1 MGTGVRYN
9 NSMSMDGN
17 TDRRGERSVYLSI
30 RRTNRSSILTK
41 LICAVLTVLVLLGM
55 VHPMTAL
62 AAGPKMAVESELG
75 YYGSIKMNDWGPL
88 TVKLTSDQDISGD
101 LVVQTENPYTGTSS
115 SYVERV
121 DLTAGTSKSVQFAVL
136 GNSFG
141 KQNSSIKFY
150 EGSMEK
156 GDYIAFSTG
165 RDYIQNS
172 AVNGL
177 MIGVLAAD
185 PDTLNF
191 LAQGSGIGKT
201 AYVVPLEKE
210 KLPENATMLSTM
222 DVIVMNDYPADTL
235 TEDQIHAVR
244 TWVKRGGT
252 LVLAG
257 GQGYAKTVKG
267 FEDLS
272 PVDVQ
277 GGTDVLELD
286 AFAKASGEPLV
297 LNEAFPVSKGV
308 LKQGAMSSYG
318 TAELPLIAGQAV
330 GKGEVIYAAYDISMD
345 PVYHWR
351 GHAGLWLDVLQ
362 EQFSNTNGN
371 YRSNA
376 SDWNLLTGL
385 SHILDYFPSL
395 TLPPFSLLFWMLVLY
410 AVVVAPLLYFVLK
423 KLDRREWAWG
433 LIPLIAITASAAIY
447 FAGTSG
453 RSDIRA
459 HTLNIIELDGQGK
472 AVQSASSA
480 LFVPKGGDYSLKL
493 PAGTRVTVERE
504 QSLITGG
511 QIGGADRQMIRVQ
524 ADSTDVTLREMTTR
538 SIAKLWM
545 ESPELLSTGEMKI
558 DLHFD
563 GQGHLQGTIEN
574 QTDHDMEET
583 FIIAASRIYSLGELP
598 SGKQIQLPT
607 SFTSSYNNDYGSA
620 IFPYQ
625 GYSSGASYEDKER
638 ERSMINQYMN
648 YSGNYGGYVLLGWSK
663 ESPDLITNYTVN
675 GKSPEFDYLNMWA
688 QSFDP
693 HYDLDGTIEI
703 PAGVIVP
710 EILSNTATDY
720 SREWGNQ
727 INMSAG
733 EITFGFSLPT
743 DTKIEYNEIQIQSSF
758 PSNVSMQVWNESKG
772 EWEAMI
778 TGAASEYTQSGVVK
792 VKYTAT
798 EWTNFSLPEIML
810 KGEVSHD

>member
-1 MGTGVRYN
+1 M
-9 NSMSMDGN
+9 
-17 TDRRGERSVYLSI
+17 YLSI
-30 RRTNRSSILTK
+30 PRTDRSRILAK
-41 LICAVLTVLVLLGM
+41 VVCALLTVLVLLGIAQ
-55 VHPMTAL
+55 PLTAL
-62 AAGPKMAVESELG
+62 AAGPKISVESDLG
-75 YYGSIKMNDWGPL
+75 YNGNIKMNDWGPL

-101 LVVQTENPYTGTSS
+101 LVVQIENPYTGTFS
-115 SYVERV
+115 SYVQRV
-121 DLTAGTSKSVQFAVL
+121 DLTAGTAKSVPFAVV
-136 GNSFG
+136 GNSFN

-165 RDYIQNS
+165 RSYIQNS

-191 LAQGSGIGKT
+191 LALGTGIGQT
-201 AYVVPLEKE
+201 AFVVPLEQE

-222 DVIVMNDYPADTL
+222 DVIVINNYSSDTL
-235 TEDQIHAVR
+235 TEDQIHAIR

-257 GQGYAKTVKG
+257 GQGYAKTAKG

-272 PVDVQ
+272 PVEVQ

-286 AFAKASGEPLV
+286 AFAKVSSEPLV
-297 LNEAFPVSKGV
+297 LDEAFPVSKGT
-308 LKQGAMSSYG
+308 LKQGAASSYG
-318 TAELPLIAGQAV
+318 TAELPLIAEQAA
-330 GKGEVIYAAYDISMD
+330 GKGKVIYAAYDIAMD

-351 GHAGLWLDVLQ
+351 GHAALWLDVLQ
-362 EQFSNTNGN
+362 EQFLNSNVD
-371 YRSNA
+371 YRSSRSSS

-385 SHILDYFPSL
+385 SHTLDYFPSL

-410 AVVVAPLLYFVLK
+410 AVVVAPLLYYVLK

-433 LIPLIAITASAAIY
+433 LIPLIAITASASIY

-459 HTLNIIELDGQGK
+459 HTLNIFELNGQGE

-480 LFVPKGGDYSLKL
+480 LFVPRGGDYSLKL
-493 PAGTRVTVERE
+493 PAGTRVIVERE
-504 QSLITGG
+504 QGLITGG

-524 ADSTDVTLREMTTR
+524 ADSTDLTLREMTTR
-538 SIAKLWM
+538 SMAKLWM

-563 GQGHLQGTIEN
+563 GQGNLQGTIEN
-574 QTDHDMEET
+574 QTNSDLEEA
-583 FIIAASRIYSLGELP
+583 FIVAASRIYSLGELP
-598 SGKQIQLPT
+598 RGQQTQLPAA
-607 SFTSSYNNDYGSA
+607 FTSAYNNDYGST

-625 GYSSGASYEDKER
+625 GNSSGSSYEDKER

-648 YSGNYGGYVLLGWSK
+648 NSGHYGGYVLLGWSK
-663 ESPDLITNYTVN
+663 ESPDPASNYTVN
-675 GKSPEFDYLNMWA
+675 GKNPQFDYLNMWV
-688 QSFDP
+688 QSFNP
-693 HYDLDGTIEI
+693 SYDLEGAIEI
-703 PAGVIVP
+703 PAGVIAP
-710 EILSNTATDY
+710 DILSNTASDY
-720 SREWGNQ
+720 SVDWANR

-733 EITFGFSLPT
+733 EIVFGFTLPT
-743 DTKIEYNEIQIQSSF
+743 EAKVKYNELQIQSSF
-758 PSNVSMQVWNESKG
+758 PSNVSMQIWNESKG
-772 EWEAMI
+772 EWEDMI
-778 TGAASEYTQSGVVK
+778 NGAANEYTQSGIVK

-798 EWTNFSLPEIML
+798 EWTDFAIPEIIL

>member
-1 MGTGVRYN
+1 M
-9 NSMSMDGN
+9 
-17 TDRRGERSVYLSI
+17 YLPI
-30 RRTNRSSILTK
+30 PRTNRSSILAK
-41 LICAVLTVLVLLGM
+41 VVCALLTVLVLLGIAQ
-55 VHPMTAL
+55 PLTAW
-62 AAGPKMAVESELG
+62 AAGPKIAVESELG
-75 YYGSIKMNDWGPL
+75 YNGSIKMNDWGPL

-101 LVVQTENPYTGTSS
+101 LVVQLENPYTGTFS

-121 DLTAGTSKSVQFAVL
+121 DLTAGTAKSVQFAVV

-191 LAQGSGIGKT
+191 LALGSGIGKT
-201 AYVVPLEKE
+201 AFVAPLEKD
-210 KLPENATMLSTM
+210 KLPESATMLSTM

-235 TEDQIHAVR
+235 TEAQIDAIR

-257 GQGYAKTVKG
+257 GQGYAKTAKG

-272 PVDVQ
+272 PVEVQ

-286 AFAKASGEPLV
+286 AFTEASGESLV
-297 LNEAFPVSKGV
+297 LNEAFPVSKGA
-308 LKQGAMSSYG
+308 LKQGAVSSYG
-318 TAELPLIAGQAV
+318 TAELPLIAEQGA

-351 GHAGLWLDVLQ
+351 GHAALWLDVLQ
-362 EQFSNTNGN
+362 EQFSNNNGN
-371 YRSNA
+371 YRSNS

-385 SHILDYFPSL
+385 SYILDYFPSL

-410 AVVVAPLLYFVLK
+410 AVVVAPLLYYVLK

-433 LIPLIAITASAAIY
+433 LIPLIAITASASIY

-459 HTLNIIELDGQGK
+459 HTLNIIELDGQGE

-504 QSLITGG
+504 HNLITGG
-511 QIGGADRQMIRVQ
+511 QIGGADRQMVRVQ
-524 ADSTDVTLREMTTR
+524 ADATDLTLREMTTR

-545 ESPELLSTGEMKI
+545 ESPGLLNAGEMKL

-563 GQGHLQGTIEN
+563 GQGKLQGTIEN
-574 QTDHDMEET
+574 QTKHDMEET
-583 FIIAASRIYSLGELP
+583 FIIAASRIYELGELP
-598 SGKQIQLPT
+598 RGKQIQLPA
-607 SFTSSYNNDYGSA
+607 SFTSSYGNDYGSA
-620 IFPYQ
+620 IFPYH
-625 GYSSGASYEDKER
+625 GYPSGSSNEDKER

-648 YSGNYGGYVLLGWSK
+648 YSVHYGGYVLIGWSK
-663 ESPDLITNYTVN
+663 ESPDPASDYTVN
-675 GKSPEFDYLNMWA
+675 GKNPKFDYLNMWI

-693 HYDLDGTIEI
+693 RYDLDGTIEI

-710 EILSNTATDY
+710 EILSNTATDF
-720 SREWGNQ
+720 SRDWGNQ

-733 EITFGFSLPT
+733 EVTFGFTLPT
-743 DTKIEYNEIQIQSSF
+743 DSKVEYNEIQFQTSF

-772 EWEAMI
+772 EWENMM
-778 TGAASEYTQSGVVK
+778 TGPANEYTRNGIVK
-792 VKYTAT
+792 VKYITT
-798 EWTNFSLPEIML
+798 EWASFQLPEIML